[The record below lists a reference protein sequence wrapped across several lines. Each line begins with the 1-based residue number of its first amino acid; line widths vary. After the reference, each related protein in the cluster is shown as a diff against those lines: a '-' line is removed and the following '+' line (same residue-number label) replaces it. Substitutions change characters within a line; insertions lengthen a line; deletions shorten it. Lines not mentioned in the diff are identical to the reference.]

1 MNFQTIE
8 YFLAVEEKRSITKA
22 AQSLYI
28 TQQTLSAHIAA
39 LEKEVGCQLFVRH
52 VPLELT
58 YAGSVFLRYAQSIS
72 RDHRSLLR
80 EMNDISKN
88 ECGLLRVG
96 VTHTR
101 GRIVMP
107 SLVQSLQEQHPGI
120 QVQIIDGT
128 NEALERLLVNDEV
141 DIAIGRFASIRPGF
155 ERRLFYR
162 EEIVLVVAETLLD
175 EAFAE
180 EKETMWAQLQAGD
193 LTGLQNLT
201 YVAPHPEDIAGQ
213 VGEMILSRAGVIAQM
228 KAGAEDIQTLIQLAA
243 NGVGACFCPE
253 NAVSMALGADER
265 EIVRILHF
273 STLETQC
280 DISFIWKTD
289 SYQWSIMEDFMR
301 CGMQLAQNFKC

>member
-8 YFLAVEEKRSITKA
+8 YFLAVEENRSITKA

-28 TQQTLSAHIAA
+28 TQQTLSAHIAS

-80 EMNDISKN
+80 EMSDIAKN
-88 ECGLLRVG
+88 ESGILRVG

-107 SLVQSLQEQHPGI
+107 SLVQALQERHPGI
-120 QVQIIDGT
+120 QVQITDGT
-128 NEALERLLVNDEV
+128 NEALERLLVNDDV
-141 DIAIGRFASIRPGF
+141 DIAIGRFTSARPGI
-155 ERRLFYR
+155 ERRVFYQ
-162 EEIVLVVAETLLD
+162 EEIVLIVAETLLD
-175 EAFAE
+175 EAFAD

-193 LTGLQNLT
+193 LAGLQKLT
-201 YVAPHPEDIAGQ
+201 YVAPHREDIAGQ
-213 VGEMILSRAGVIAQM
+213 VEEMILSRAGAIAQM
-228 KAGAEDIQTLIQLAA
+228 KAGAEDIQTLIRLAA

-253 NAVSMALGADER
+253 NAVCMSLSASEQ
-265 EIVRILHF
+265 ETVRVLRF
-273 STLETQC
+273 STPETQC
-280 DISFIWKTD
+280 DISFIWKAD
-289 SYQWSIMEDFMR
+289 SYQWSIMDDFMQ
-301 CGMQLAQNFKC
+301 CGVQLAPSF